1 MGYGFFVIAN
11 LTGICRGGWCPSA
24 RRTMPNIALYNHP
37 EMGKLM
43 SHTYFNSLDPAHKTP
58 FGAVAAGQAVTFRL
72 TVPESLGYV
81 DPHLVLT
88 KDHED
93 PVHYRMEFAGQTP
106 QQNHFTFTIAPGTP
120 GLYFY
125 HFDLYTDFRRIYR
138 DAGGEGVL
146 RWTDGADWQLTVYEP
161 DFQTPDW
168 IKNGTMYQIF
178 PDRFCEGKP
187 DKLMPFADRIYR
199 ADKTGEPYF
208 WPTEQQEGYLNMDYY
223 GGDFAGIQQKLPYL
237 RDLGVSCIYL
247 NPIFEAH
254 ANHRYNTANYLKADP
269 LLGTNEEFSA
279 LCAAAAKEGIRIIL
293 DGVFSHTGS
302 DSVYFNREGRY
313 GPGGAYRDR
322 NSPYRSWYDFDSG
335 YPSGYRCW
343 WGFETL
349 PEVQEDSPSYIDFVC
364 GKGGVIDTWLGLGAS
379 GFRLD
384 VADELPDAF
393 IERIRQAV
401 KAHGEDKLLIGE
413 VWEDATTKEAFGQRR
428 TYLRGKGLDA
438 VMNYP
443 FRSAALR
450 FVTGGDAAAVAE
462 QILTICENYPAPA
475 LNCAM
480 NFLSTHD
487 TERAITAI
495 AGEPA
500 NGRDRYW
507 QSGRRIPAE
516 KMDDAMRK
524 LLLGYAMIFTLP
536 GVPCIY
542 YGDEIAMQ
550 GYRDPFNRAFFD
562 WNCTEQR
569 LRGPLKTLAHLR
581 KSCDAFDGGRLEI
594 VRADGDVLHYRRI
607 GKTQTAEIIL
617 NRGPHL
623 LAEMAFGK
631 YAEVNPGGF
640 TVLVEENHPEH
651 VGYFSIY

>member
-1 MGYGFFVIAN
+1 
-11 LTGICRGGWCPSA
+11 
-24 RRTMPNIALYNHP
+24 
-37 EMGKLM
+37 M
-43 SHTYFNSLDPAHKTP
+43 SPTYFNSLDPAYKTP

-146 RWTDGADWQLTVYEP
+146 RWTDGADWQLNVYET

-168 IKNGTMYQIF
+168 IKDGTMYQIF

-279 LCAAAAKEGIRIIL
+279 LCAAASKEGIRIIL

-443 FRSAALR
+443 FRSAALS

-640 TVLVEENHPEH
+640 TVLVEENHPEQ

>member
-1 MGYGFFVIAN
+1 
-11 LTGICRGGWCPSA
+11 
-24 RRTMPNIALYNHP
+24 
-37 EMGKLM
+37 M
-43 SHTYFNSLDPAHKTP
+43 SPTYFNSLDPAYKTP

-168 IKNGTMYQIF
+168 IKDGTMYQIF

-223 GGDFAGIQQKLPYL
+223 GGDFAGIQRKLPYL

-279 LCAAAAKEGIRIIL
+279 LCAAASKEGIRIIL

-443 FRSAALR
+443 FRNAALS
-450 FVTGGDAAAVAE
+450 FVTSGDAAAVAE

>member
-1 MGYGFFVIAN
+1 
-11 LTGICRGGWCPSA
+11 
-24 RRTMPNIALYNHP
+24 
-37 EMGKLM
+37 
-43 SHTYFNSLDPAHKTP
+43 
-58 FGAVAAGQAVTFRL
+58 
-72 TVPESLGYV
+72 
-81 DPHLVLT
+81 
-88 KDHED
+88 
-93 PVHYRMEFAGQTP
+93 
-106 QQNHFTFTIAPGTP
+106 
-120 GLYFY
+120 
-125 HFDLYTDFRRIYR
+125 
-138 DAGGEGVL
+138 
-146 RWTDGADWQLTVYEP
+146 
-161 DFQTPDW
+161 
-168 IKNGTMYQIF
+168 MYQIF

-187 DKLMPFADRIYR
+187 GKPMPFADRIYR
-199 ADKTGEPYF
+199 EDKTGEPHF

-237 RDLGVSCIYL
+237 CDLGVSCIYL

-269 LLGTNEEFSA
+269 LLGTNEEFAA

-413 VWEDATTKEAFGQRR
+413 VWEDATTKEAFSRRR

-443 FRSAALR
+443 FRNAALSY
-450 FVTGGDAAAVAE
+450 VTGGDVHAVAE
-462 QILTICENYPAPA
+462 QILSICENYPAPA

-507 QSGRRIPAE
+507 QSGRHIPAK

-562 WNCTEQR
+562 WNSTEQR

-581 KSCDAFDGGRLEI
+581 KGCDAFDGGRLEI
-594 VRADGDVLHYRRI
+594 VRADTDVLHYRRI

-623 LAEMAFGK
+623 IAELAFGK

>member
-1 MGYGFFVIAN
+1 
-11 LTGICRGGWCPSA
+11 
-24 RRTMPNIALYNHP
+24 
-37 EMGKLM
+37 M
-43 SHTYFNSLDPAHKTP
+43 SPTYFNSLDPAYKTP

-125 HFDLYTDFRRIYR
+125 HFDLYTDVRRIYR

-168 IKNGTMYQIF
+168 IKDGTMYQIF

-279 LCAAAAKEGIRIIL
+279 LCAAASKEGIRIIL

-443 FRSAALR
+443 FRNAALS
-450 FVTGGDAAAVAE
+450 FVTSGDAAAVAE

>member
-1 MGYGFFVIAN
+1 
-11 LTGICRGGWCPSA
+11 
-24 RRTMPNIALYNHP
+24 
-37 EMGKLM
+37 M
-43 SHTYFNSLDPAHKTP
+43 SHTYYNSLDTACKTP
-58 FGAVAAGQAVTFRL
+58 FGAVPAGLEVTFSL

-88 KDHED
+88 KDCEA

-106 QQNHFTFTIAPGTP
+106 QQNHFTFTIAPTTS

-138 DAGGEGVL
+138 DVGGEGVL
-146 RWTDGADWQLTVYEP
+146 SWTDGTDWQLTVYEP
-161 DFQTPDW
+161 DFKTPDW

-187 DKLMPFADRIYR
+187 GKPMPFADRIYR
-199 ADKTGEPYF
+199 EDKTGEPYF

-237 RDLGVSCIYL
+237 CELGGSCLYL
-247 NPIFEAH
+247 NPNFEAQ
-254 ANHRYNTANYLKADP
+254 ANPRYHPANYLNADA
-269 LLGTNEEFSA
+269 LLGTNEEFAA

-413 VWEDATTKEAFGQRR
+413 VWEDATTKEAFGRRR

-443 FRSAALR
+443 FRNAALSY
-450 FVTGGDAAAVAE
+450 VTGSDVHAVAE
-462 QILTICENYPAPA
+462 QILSICENYPAPA

-507 QSGRRIPAE
+507 QSGRHIPAQ

-562 WNCTEQR
+562 WNSTEQR

-581 KSCDAFDGGRLEI
+581 KGCDAFDGGRLEI
-594 VRADGDVLHYRRI
+594 VRADTDVLHYRRI

-623 LAEMAFGK
+623 IAELAFGK